1 MTTASKDLR
10 ELESKVDAG
19 FEIVQKEL
27 AAQRREMSAM
37 ENRLRGEMSAMESRL
52 TGEMFEM
59 KTEIITE
66 ILNVRNDI
74 ART

>member
-10 ELESKVDAG
+10 ELEAKVDAG
-19 FEIVQKEL
+19 FEMVQKEL

-37 ENRLRGEMSAMESRL
+37 ENRLRGEMSAMAKRMAD
-52 TGEMFEM
+52 EMFEM

-66 ILNVRNDI
+66 ILNVRNDLSG
-74 ART
+74 T